1 MRMRKYIVF
10 MLLLAFSCTSVHA
23 YRKCAKDSDGHTTW
37 DCVEIPGDDPRYTIT
52 PEDLKGAI
60 RVTPEQE
67 RKMNEQIFRQKL
79 QEEINIRKS
88 QDFRLDDADA
98 LAEILAGKPR
108 RF

>member
-1 MRMRKYIVF
+1 MKK
-10 MLLLAFSCTSVHA
+10 LLLVLIGICFICPSFAGTKCDRTPEGYETNCVH
-23 YRKCAKDSDGHTTW
+23 
-37 DCVEIPGDDPRYTIT
+37 IPGWKDPALTIT
-52 PEDLKGAI
+52 EEDMRGMVY
-60 RVTPEQE
+60 VTPEQE
-67 RKMNEQIFRQKL
+67 RKMKEKIFREKL